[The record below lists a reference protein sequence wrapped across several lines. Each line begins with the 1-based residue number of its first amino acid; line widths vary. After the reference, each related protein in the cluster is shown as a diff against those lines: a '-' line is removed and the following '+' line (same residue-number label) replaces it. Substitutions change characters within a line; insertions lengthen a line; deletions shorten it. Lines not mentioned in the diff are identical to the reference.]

1 MEENDCHFNPHSERP
16 RFCRKQVISR
26 VELQNKGAR
35 ELCSTRGP
43 GGSRQDAVTSGSS
56 GKSKVNKGTRI
67 ECQII
72 LSFISNKDKRP
83 SQPHQSLK
91 ESHAKPPWDMGLG
104 VGGDLS
110 DFQNV
115 KLCSVSSI

>member
-1 MEENDCHFNPHSERP
+1 MI
-16 RFCRKQVISR
+16 VISIPTVSIHDSAGNR
-26 VELQNKGAR
+26 LFLGWNYRTKVHMNYAQLGGQGAVGR
-35 ELCSTRGP
+35 MLLHTR
-43 GGSRQDAVTSGSS
+43 GSS

-83 SQPHQSLK
+83 SQPHQPLK

-115 KLCSVSSI
+115 KLCSVSSS